1 MICLNFETKTIK
13 FMIKTCAKAH
23 QNATEGLNDTISS
36 LRNMTCCLTNTHPRY
51 VQLARITSI
60 SLAAI
65 GVGATCCI
73 PGSFGA
79 STSTF
84 LMPTAALT
92 LLTEPT
98 ICCMCVKELLLKS
111 SDQIQAPRQSTVFLV
126 PNYGTI
132 YGTNF
137 LNSVIG
143 PPNTN

>member
-1 MICLNFETKTIK
+1 
-13 FMIKTCAKAH
+13 MIKTCLKAH
-23 QNATEGLNDTISS
+23 QNATEEFNDNISS

-51 VQLARITSI
+51 IQLTRITSI
-60 SLAAI
+60 SFATIGAGAI
-65 GVGATCCI
+65 GCI

-79 STSTF
+79 ATSTF
-84 LMPTAALT
+84 LMPAAALT
-92 LLTEPT
+92 LLTEPP

-132 YGTNF
+132 HGTIF
-137 LNSVIG
+137 VNSLIE